1 MPSLHI
7 RLAGPL
13 QSWGVGDRFTARKTR
28 SEPSK
33 SGVLGLL
40 AAADG
45 RRRTD
50 PIEDLL
56 RLSFGVRI
64 DQPGQLLRDF
74 QTARSLDG
82 TKVMPLVTR
91 YYLTD
96 AIFVAAVSCDDATLL
111 EHLNRRLR
119 EPRLPLYL
127 GRRSC
132 APTGPLDLGV
142 VETELAEALREAE
155 WQATE
160 RHRREQGRMV
170 DLPIYVDAVA
180 TGTEKVSRRHQSQ
193 DVPLSFDPVRREY
206 AVREVAELRPV
217 TKNNELGRREP
228 DFMAALG
235 GA

>member
-1 MPSLHI
+1 MPSLLL

-50 PIEDLL
+50 RIEDLL
-56 RLSFGVRI
+56 GLSFGVRV

-82 TKVMPLVTR
+82 LRVMPLVTR

-96 AIFVAAVSCDDATLL
+96 AIFVAAVSCDDSGLL
-111 EHLNRRLR
+111 EHLNCRLR
-119 EPRLPLYL
+119 EPRFPLYL

-132 APTGPLDLGV
+132 VPAGPLDLGV
-142 VETELAEALREAE
+142 VEADLVDALRGVD
-155 WQATE
+155 WQASG
-160 RHRREQGRMV
+160 RHRGEQGRV
-170 DLPIYVDAVA
+170 VELPMYVDATAVDPEQV
-180 TGTEKVSRRHQSQ
+180 TRRHQSR

-206 AVREVAELRPV
+206 ATREVAEIHPATV
-217 TKNNELGRREP
+217 ENEYGRRGP